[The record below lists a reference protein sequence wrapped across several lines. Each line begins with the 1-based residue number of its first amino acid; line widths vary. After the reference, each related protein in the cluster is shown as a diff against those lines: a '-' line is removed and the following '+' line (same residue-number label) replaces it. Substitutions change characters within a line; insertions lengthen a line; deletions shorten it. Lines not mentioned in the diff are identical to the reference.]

1 MMVSTKEITTISH
14 ITKGITLMKNKK
26 LFSILCL
33 TLTASMVLYGC
44 SGTSS
49 SSSTT
54 ENSTQEAEAQANTV
68 TAQITKIDGSTVT
81 ATVGTLTTA
90 QAPDGNDAS
99 NSEAPSG
106 EAPAKPDDSNSSSD
120 SNGAPGGQAPSG
132 GAPAKPDDDNGS
144 SGSNGAPGGQAPSG
158 EAPAKPDDG
167 NSSSDSNEAPGGQA
181 PSGEAPAKPDGD
193 NANGGSSDNSG
204 APDGQAPSDGN
215 GGPGGQAPSDGNGG
229 PGGQMPGDSSFE
241 ASDETVT
248 FTVTDDTAI
257 TVEFQ
262 QGSQEGTLDDLAEN
276 QVIEVEL
283 DDNNQAVSITVKNL
297 QAGGG
302 FGGSGEVTNGT
313 AAASLEDNASVSGET
328 YTSSGDDENAL
339 RADGVT
345 ASLDN
350 VTIEKTG
357 GNSSNTEDGD
367 FYGQNAGFLALNG
380 ANVTITGATV
390 NTSAINGNG
399 VFSYGEGTTVTISDS
414 AIHTTERNSGGIQTT
429 GGGTTIASNLTVD
442 TEGDSSAAIRSDR
455 GGGTVNV
462 DGGTYTTSGVGSPAV
477 YSTADITVKN
487 ATLTANNSEGLVIE
501 GKNSIALENCDVTG
515 NMTTSNGGSDEDN
528 LHAVMIYQSMSG
540 DAAMGEA
547 SFSSD
552 GGSITSLSGDLFYV
566 TNTSC
571 TISLKDTKLVTAND
585 QLLTIAGNN
594 SSRGWGTSGSNGGDV
609 VLTASSQEMDGNIM
623 VDDISTL
630 DMTLSDGSAFT
641 GSINSTGD
649 AGDVSVTLDSSST
662 WTLTGDSYITSF
674 DGDLSQINANG
685 YQLYVNGSAVL

>member
-1 MMVSTKEITTISH
+1 
-14 ITKGITLMKNKK
+14 MKNKK

-132 GAPAKPDDDNGS
+132 GAPAKPDD
-144 SGSNGAPGGQAPSG
+144 
-158 EAPAKPDDG
+158 G

-181 PSGEAPAKPDGD
+181 PSGEATAKPDGDNANGDSSDGSAPSGEAPAKPDGD
-193 NANGGSSDNSG
+193 NANGDSSDNSG
-204 APDGQAPSDGN
+204 APDGNGAPDQAPDGQAPSDGN
-215 GGPGGQAPSDGNGG
+215 DG

-609 VLTASSQEMDGNIM
+609 VLTASSQEMDGNIT

>member
-1 MMVSTKEITTISH
+1 
-14 ITKGITLMKNKK
+14 MKNKK

-49 SSSTT
+49 SSS
-54 ENSTQEAEAQANTV
+54 STDDASQEAEAQANTV
-68 TAQITKIDGSTVT
+68 TAQITSIDGSTVT
-81 ATVGTLTTA
+81 ATVGTLSSA
-90 QAPDGNDAS
+90 QAP
-99 NSEAPSG
+99 
-106 EAPAKPDDSNSSSD
+106 
-120 SNGAPGGQAPSG
+120 GG
-132 GAPAKPDDDNGS
+132 DN
-144 SGSNGAPGGQAPSG
+144 GQAPSG
-158 EAPAKPDDG
+158 EAPAKPDDDNANG
-167 NSSSDSNEAPGGQA
+167 GSSDGST

-193 NANGGSSDNSG
+193 NANGGSSDGSAPSGDAPAKPDGDNANGG
-204 APDGQAPSDGN
+204 APSGEAPAKPDGDNADDGSSDGSAPSGEAPAKPDGDNAN
-215 GGPGGQAPSDGNGG
+215 GGAPDGNGG
-229 PGGQMPGDSSFE
+229 PGGQMPGGSSFE

-313 AAASLEDNASVSGET
+313 AAASLEDNASVSNET

-390 NTSAINGNG
+390 DTSAINGNG

-414 AIHTTERNSGGIQTT
+414 TIHTTQRNSGGIQTT

-477 YSTADITVKN
+477 YSTADISVKN

-547 SFSSD
+547 SFSSE

-571 TISLKDTKLVTAND
+571 TISLKDTTLGTAND

-609 VLTASSQEMDGNIM
+609 VLTASSQTMDGNIT

-630 DMTLSDGSAFT
+630 DMTLSDSSAFT
-641 GSINSTGD
+641 GTINSTGD
-649 AGDVSVTLDSSST
+649 AGEVNVTLDSSST

-685 YQLYVNGSAVL
+685 HQLYVNGSAVL

>member
-132 GAPAKPDDDNGS
+132 
-144 SGSNGAPGGQAPSG
+144 

-181 PSGEAPAKPDGD
+181 PSGEATAKPDGDNANGGSSDGSAPSGEAPAKPDGD
-193 NANGGSSDNSG
+193 NANGGSSDNSSAPDGNG
-204 APDGQAPSDGN
+204 APD
-215 GGPGGQAPSDGNGG
+215 GQAPSDGNGG

-345 ASLDN
+345 ASLNN

-414 AIHTTERNSGGIQTT
+414 TIHTTERNSGGIQTT

-540 DAAMGEA
+540 D
-547 SFSSD
+547 
-552 GGSITSLSGDLFYV
+552 LFYV

-609 VLTASSQEMDGNIM
+609 VLTTSSQTMDGNIT

-641 GSINSTGD
+641 GTINSTGD
-649 AGDVSVTLDSSST
+649 AGEVNVTLDSSST

>member
-14 ITKGITLMKNKK
+14 ITKGFTLMKNKK

-120 SNGAPGGQAPSG
+120 SNGAPGGQAH
-132 GAPAKPDDDNGS
+132 
-144 SGSNGAPGGQAPSG
+144 SG

-193 NANGGSSDNSG
+193 NANGGSSDGSAPSGEAPAKPDGDNANGGSSDNSG
-204 APDGQAPSDGN
+204 APD
-215 GGPGGQAPSDGNGG
+215 GQAPSDGNGG

-297 QAGGG
+297 QA
-302 FGGSGEVTNGT
+302 
-313 AAASLEDNASVSGET
+313 
-328 YTSSGDDENAL
+328 
-339 RADGVT
+339 
-345 ASLDN
+345 
-350 VTIEKTG
+350 
-357 GNSSNTEDGD
+357 
-367 FYGQNAGFLALNG
+367 
-380 ANVTITGATV
+380 
-390 NTSAINGNG
+390 
-399 VFSYGEGTTVTISDS
+399 
-414 AIHTTERNSGGIQTT
+414 
-429 GGGTTIASNLTVD
+429 
-442 TEGDSSAAIRSDR
+442 
-455 GGGTVNV
+455 
-462 DGGTYTTSGVGSPAV
+462 AV
-477 YSTADITVKN
+477 
-487 ATLTANNSEGLVIE
+487 
-501 GKNSIALENCDVTG
+501 
-515 NMTTSNGGSDEDN
+515 
-528 LHAVMIYQSMSG
+528 
-540 DAAMGEA
+540 
-547 SFSSD
+547 
-552 GGSITSLSGDLFYV
+552 
-566 TNTSC
+566 
-571 TISLKDTKLVTAND
+571 
-585 QLLTIAGNN
+585 
-594 SSRGWGTSGSNGGDV
+594 R
-609 VLTASSQEMDGNIM
+609 
-623 VDDISTL
+623 
-630 DMTLSDGSAFT
+630 
-641 GSINSTGD
+641 
-649 AGDVSVTLDSSST
+649 
-662 WTLTGDSYITSF
+662 
-674 DGDLSQINANG
+674 
-685 YQLYVNGSAVL
+685 

>member
-14 ITKGITLMKNKK
+14 ITKGITLMKKK

-132 GAPAKPDDDNGS
+132 
-144 SGSNGAPGGQAPSG
+144 

-181 PSGEAPAKPDGD
+181 PSGEATAKPDGDNANGGSSDGSAPSGEAPAKPDGD

-204 APDGQAPSDGN
+204 APDGNGAPDQAPD
-215 GGPGGQAPSDGNGG
+215 GQAPSDGNDGL
-229 PGGQMPGDSSFE
+229 GGQMPGGSSFE

-414 AIHTTERNSGGIQTT
+414 TIHTTERNSGGIQTT

-547 SFSSD
+547 SFSSE

-609 VLTASSQEMDGNIM
+609 VLTASSQTMDGNIT
-623 VDDISTL
+623 VDNISTL

-641 GSINSTGD
+641 GTINSTGD
-649 AGDVSVTLDSSST
+649 AGEVNVTLDSFST

>member
-1 MMVSTKEITTISH
+1 
-14 ITKGITLMKNKK
+14 MKNKK

-132 GAPAKPDDDNGS
+132 
-144 SGSNGAPGGQAPSG
+144 

-181 PSGEAPAKPDGD
+181 PSGEATAKPDGDNANGGSSDGSAPSGEAPAKPDGD
-193 NANGGSSDNSG
+193 NANGGSSDNSS
-204 APDGQAPSDGN
+204 AP
-215 GGPGGQAPSDGNGG
+215 DGNGG
-229 PGGQMPGDSSFE
+229 PGGQMPSGSSFE

-297 QAGGG
+297 QASGG

-313 AAASLEDNASVSGET
+313 AAASLDDNASVSGET

-367 FYGQNAGFLALNG
+367 FYGQNAGFLALNS

-390 NTSAINGNG
+390 NTSAINSNG

-414 AIHTTERNSGGIQTT
+414 TIHTTERNSGGIQTT

-442 TEGDSSAAIRSDR
+442 TEGDSSAAILSDR

-528 LHAVMIYQSMSG
+528 LHDVMIYQSMSG

-609 VLTASSQEMDGNIM
+609 VLTASSQEMDGNIT

>member
-1 MMVSTKEITTISH
+1 
-14 ITKGITLMKNKK
+14 MKNKK

-609 VLTASSQEMDGNIM
+609 VLTASSQEMDGNIT

>member
-1 MMVSTKEITTISH
+1 
-14 ITKGITLMKNKK
+14 MKNKK

-49 SSSTT
+49 SSS
-54 ENSTQEAEAQANTV
+54 STDHTSQEAEAQANTV
-68 TAQITKIDGSTVT
+68 TAQITSIDGSTVT
-81 ATVGTLTTA
+81 ATVGALTAA
-90 QAPDGNDAS
+90 QAPGGDNGN
-99 NSEAPSG
+99 APSG
-106 EAPAKPDDSNSSSD
+106 EAPVKPDDEN
-120 SNGAPGGQAPSG
+120 ASG
-132 GAPAKPDDDNGS
+132 GAPDS
-144 SGSNGAPGGQAPSG
+144 SV
-158 EAPAKPDDG
+158 
-167 NSSSDSNEAPGGQA
+167 

-193 NANGGSSDNSG
+193 NANGDSSDGNAPSGEAPAKPNGDNANGG
-204 APDGQAPSDGN
+204 APDGN
-215 GGPGGQAPSDGNGG
+215 GG
-229 PGGQMPGDSSFE
+229 
-241 ASDETVT
+241 
-248 FTVTDDTAI
+248 
-257 TVEFQ
+257 
-262 QGSQEGTLDDLAEN
+262 
-276 QVIEVEL
+276 
-283 DDNNQAVSITVKNL
+283 
-297 QAGGG
+297 
-302 FGGSGEVTNGT
+302 
-313 AAASLEDNASVSGET
+313 
-328 YTSSGDDENAL
+328 
-339 RADGVT
+339 
-345 ASLDN
+345 
-350 VTIEKTG
+350 
-357 GNSSNTEDGD
+357 
-367 FYGQNAGFLALNG
+367 
-380 ANVTITGATV
+380 
-390 NTSAINGNG
+390 
-399 VFSYGEGTTVTISDS
+399 
-414 AIHTTERNSGGIQTT
+414 
-429 GGGTTIASNLTVD
+429 
-442 TEGDSSAAIRSDR
+442 
-455 GGGTVNV
+455 
-462 DGGTYTTSGVGSPAV
+462 PAV

-609 VLTASSQEMDGNIM
+609 VLTASSQEMDGNIT

>member
-132 GAPAKPDDDNGS
+132 
-144 SGSNGAPGGQAPSG
+144 

-167 NSSSDSNEAPGGQA
+167 NSSSDSNEAPGGQAPSGEATAKPDGDNANGGSSDGSA

-345 ASLDN
+345 ASLNN

-414 AIHTTERNSGGIQTT
+414 TIHTTERNSGGIQTT

-540 DAAMGEA
+540 D
-547 SFSSD
+547 
-552 GGSITSLSGDLFYV
+552 LFYV

-609 VLTASSQEMDGNIM
+609 VLTTSSQEMDGNIT

>member
-1 MMVSTKEITTISH
+1 
-14 ITKGITLMKNKK
+14 MKNKK

-132 GAPAKPDDDNGS
+132 
-144 SGSNGAPGGQAPSG
+144 

-167 NSSSDSNEAPGGQA
+167 NSSSDSNEAPGGQAPSGEATAKPDGDNANGGSSDGSA

-204 APDGQAPSDGN
+204 APDGQASSDGN

-229 PGGQMPGDSSFE
+229 PGGQMPGGSSFE
-241 ASDETVT
+241 ANDETVT

-540 DAAMGEA
+540 D
-547 SFSSD
+547 
-552 GGSITSLSGDLFYV
+552 LFYV

-609 VLTASSQEMDGNIM
+609 VLTTSSQTMDGNIT

-641 GSINSTGD
+641 GTINSTGD
-649 AGDVSVTLDSSST
+649 AGEVNVTLDSSST

>member
-1 MMVSTKEITTISH
+1 
-14 ITKGITLMKNKK
+14 MKNKK

-132 GAPAKPDDDNGS
+132 
-144 SGSNGAPGGQAPSG
+144 

-181 PSGEAPAKPDGD
+181 PSGEATAKPDGDNANGGSSDGSAPSGEAPAKPDGD
-193 NANGGSSDNSG
+193 NANGDSSDNSG

-414 AIHTTERNSGGIQTT
+414 TIHTTERNSGGIQTT

-540 DAAMGEA
+540 D
-547 SFSSD
+547 
-552 GGSITSLSGDLFYV
+552 LFYV

-609 VLTASSQEMDGNIM
+609 VLTTSSQTMDGNIT

>member
-1 MMVSTKEITTISH
+1 
-14 ITKGITLMKNKK
+14 MKNKK

-132 GAPAKPDDDNGS
+132 
-144 SGSNGAPGGQAPSG
+144 

-181 PSGEAPAKPDGD
+181 PSGEATAKPDGDNANGGSSDGSAPSGEAPAKPDGD
-193 NANGGSSDNSG
+193 NANGGSSDNSGAPDGQAPSDGNG

-345 ASLDN
+345 ASLNN

-414 AIHTTERNSGGIQTT
+414 TIHTTERNSGGIQAT

-540 DAAMGEA
+540 DAAIGEA

-609 VLTASSQEMDGNIM
+609 VLTASSQTMDGNIT

-630 DMTLSDGSAFT
+630 DMTLSDGCAFT
-641 GSINSTGD
+641 GTINSTGD
-649 AGDVSVTLDSSST
+649 AGEVNVTLDSSST

>member
-1 MMVSTKEITTISH
+1 
-14 ITKGITLMKNKK
+14 MKNKK

-132 GAPAKPDDDNGS
+132 
-144 SGSNGAPGGQAPSG
+144 

-181 PSGEAPAKPDGD
+181 PSGEATAKPDGD
-193 NANGGSSDNSG
+193 NANGGSSDGSAPSGEAPAKPDGDNANGDSSDNSG
-204 APDGQAPSDGN
+204 APDGNGAPDQAPDGQAPSDGN
-215 GGPGGQAPSDGNGG
+215 DG
-229 PGGQMPGDSSFE
+229 PGGQMPGGSSFE
-241 ASDETVT
+241 ANDETVT

-345 ASLDN
+345 ASLNN

-414 AIHTTERNSGGIQTT
+414 TIHTTERNSGGIQTT

-594 SSRGWGTSGSNGGDV
+594 SSRGWGTSGSNG
-609 VLTASSQEMDGNIM
+609 
-623 VDDISTL
+623 
-630 DMTLSDGSAFT
+630 
-641 GSINSTGD
+641 
-649 AGDVSVTLDSSST
+649 
-662 WTLTGDSYITSF
+662 
-674 DGDLSQINANG
+674 
-685 YQLYVNGSAVL
+685 

>member
-1 MMVSTKEITTISH
+1 
-14 ITKGITLMKNKK
+14 MKNKK

-106 EAPAKPDDSNSSSD
+106 EAPAKPDDGNSSSD
-120 SNGAPGGQAPSG
+120 SNE
-132 GAPAKPDDDNGS
+132 
-144 SGSNGAPGGQAPSG
+144 APGGQAPSG

-167 NSSSDSNEAPGGQA
+167 NSSSDSNGAPGGQA

-193 NANGGSSDNSG
+193 NANGGSSDGSAPSGEAPAKPDGDNANGGSSDNSSAPDGNG

-215 GGPGGQAPSDGNGG
+215 GGPGGQMPSG
-229 PGGQMPGDSSFE
+229 SSFE

-455 GGGTVNV
+455 GGDTVNV

-609 VLTASSQEMDGNIM
+609 VLTASSQEMDGNIT

>member
-1 MMVSTKEITTISH
+1 
-14 ITKGITLMKNKK
+14 MKNKK

-106 EAPAKPDDSNSSSD
+106 KAPAKPDDSNSSSD
-120 SNGAPGGQAPSG
+120 
-132 GAPAKPDDDNGS
+132 
-144 SGSNGAPGGQAPSG
+144 SNGAPGGQAPSG

-181 PSGEAPAKPDGD
+181 PSGEATAKPDGD
-193 NANGGSSDNSG
+193 NANGGSSDGSAPSGEAPAKPDGDNANGDSSDNSG
-204 APDGQAPSDGN
+204 APDGNGAPDQAPDGQAPSDGN
-215 GGPGGQAPSDGNGG
+215 DG
-229 PGGQMPGDSSFE
+229 PGGQMPGGSSFE
-241 ASDETVT
+241 ANDETVT

-345 ASLDN
+345 ASLNN

-414 AIHTTERNSGGIQTT
+414 TIHTTERNSGGI
-429 GGGTTIASNLTVD
+429 
-442 TEGDSSAAIRSDR
+442 
-455 GGGTVNV
+455 
-462 DGGTYTTSGVGSPAV
+462 
-477 YSTADITVKN
+477 
-487 ATLTANNSEGLVIE
+487 
-501 GKNSIALENCDVTG
+501 
-515 NMTTSNGGSDEDN
+515 
-528 LHAVMIYQSMSG
+528 
-540 DAAMGEA
+540 
-547 SFSSD
+547 
-552 GGSITSLSGDLFYV
+552 
-566 TNTSC
+566 
-571 TISLKDTKLVTAND
+571 
-585 QLLTIAGNN
+585 
-594 SSRGWGTSGSNGGDV
+594 
-609 VLTASSQEMDGNIM
+609 
-623 VDDISTL
+623 
-630 DMTLSDGSAFT
+630 
-641 GSINSTGD
+641 
-649 AGDVSVTLDSSST
+649 
-662 WTLTGDSYITSF
+662 
-674 DGDLSQINANG
+674 
-685 YQLYVNGSAVL
+685 